1 VNGRDLARESEERL
15 QLALEAGRMG
25 TWEWD
30 LHTGCLLWSAGMER
44 LFGLAPGTFEGTLD
58 AFQKHL
64 HPEDGEPVV
73 RYLAEAAEG
82 QRDPHV
88 EYRIVRPDGELRWIE
103 SWGHLFASDGE
114 RSARMVGIC
123 RDTTDRRRIEEALRL
138 LAEAN
143 SVLSGSLDPD
153 AVFQSV
159 ARLVVPD
166 LADYCI
172 IDVMERGALRRAAVH
187 AIPEREEMIQE
198 AMGHTL
204 DPRREGQLILRA
216 IQTGETQHVPQ
227 VTGELMDQIAGGP
240 DHRELLERL
249 GPRSVLVVPMI
260 ARGKTRG
267 AICLMFGETGRTY
280 HPWDVNLA
288 EELARRVALAADNLY
303 LYHDARQ
310 AVRARDQV
318 LAVVSHDLRNLLN
331 PIAIGAEQ
339 MAAALPPGFAAGR
352 ALELIRRSTHQM
364 DHLIEDLLDVARL
377 EEGRLALER
386 ECLEPEPLIAEV
398 LESHLPVARQKA
410 LTLERA
416 VAPDTPAVDADRH
429 RLLRVLA
436 NLVGN
441 ALKFTPAGGR
451 VTLGAERHGDGGEV
465 RFWVADTG
473 LGIPERDQEHVF
485 APFWQGSPRGRTG
498 TGLGLSI
505 TKGLVEAHGGRVWFE
520 SAPGSG
526 SVFSFTIAVAPD
538 LRYDPGDAE
547 Q

>member
-1 VNGRDLARESEERL
+1 MNGRDLARESEERL

-30 LHTGCLLWSAGMER
+30 LHTGYLLWSAGMER

-64 HPEDGEPVV
+64 HPGDGEPVV

-103 SWGHLFASDGE
+103 SWGHLCAGEGE
-114 RSARMVGIC
+114 RPGRIVGIC
-123 RDTTDRRRIEEALRL
+123 RDTTERRRIEEALRL
-138 LAEAN
+138 LAEAS

-172 IDVMERGALRRAAVH
+172 VDVVERGVLRRAAVH

-204 DPRREGQLILRA
+204 DPRQEGQLTLRA

-227 VTGELMDQIAGGP
+227 VTGELMDQIAGVP
-240 DHRELLERL
+240 EHRELLERL
-249 GPRSVLVVPMI
+249 GPRSVLAVPMI

-339 MAAALPPGFAAGR
+339 MAAALPSGFAAGR
-352 ALELIRRSTHQM
+352 ALDVIRRSTHQM
-364 DHLIEDLLDVARL
+364 DRLIEDLLDVARL

-386 ECLEPEPLIAEV
+386 ERLEPEPLIAEV

-410 LTLERA
+410 LALERA

-473 LGIPERDQEHVF
+473 PGIPERDQEHVF